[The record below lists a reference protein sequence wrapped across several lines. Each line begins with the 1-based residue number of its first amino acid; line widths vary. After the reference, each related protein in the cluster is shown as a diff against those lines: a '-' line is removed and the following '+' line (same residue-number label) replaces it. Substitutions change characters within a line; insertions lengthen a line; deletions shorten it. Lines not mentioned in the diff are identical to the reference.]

1 MTAAYNPAELQYT
14 ETHEWIHIAGDL
26 ATIGL
31 TDFAQEQL
39 SDVVWVELPE
49 PDDVCEAGQVLA
61 TVESVK
67 AAGDVYAPVSGTVTE
82 VNARLTESPELI
94 NSVPYASWFCRIR
107 IADLSDLTTFL
118 SLAEYAQST
127 QPG

>member
-1 MTAAYNPAELQYT
+1 MDGN
-14 ETHEWIHIAGDL
+14 L

-49 PDDVCEAGQVLA
+49 TNDEFEAGQVLA

-82 VNARLTESPELI
+82 VNALLTERPELI
-94 NSVPYASWFCRIR
+94 NSAPYASWFCRFR
-107 IADLSDLTTFL
+107 VSGPPDLSNLL
-118 SLAEYAQST
+118 SLAEYTQST
-127 QPG
+127 QFR

>member
-1 MTAAYNPAELQYT
+1 MTTAYDPSELRYSA
-14 ETHEWIHIAGDL
+14 THEWVHIAGTL

-39 SDVVWVELPE
+39 SDVVWVELPAPADE
-49 PDDVCEAGQVLA
+49 FAAGQVLA

-82 VNARLTESPELI
+82 VNTLLTESPELI
-94 NSVPYASWFCRIR
+94 NRAPYASWFCRLR
-107 IADLSDLTTFL
+107 IAAPPDLSTLL
-118 SLAEYAQST
+118 SLAEYT
-127 QPG
+127 QRTLCE